1 MSLLVDQVDM
11 QLQLSLLII
20 INKSFRVVV
29 VANKMSTVYCMRFVA
44 VVVVLFFVFLT
55 KLKHT
60 HVGEII

>member
-1 MSLLVDQVDM
+1 MSLLVNQVDM
-11 QLQLSLLII
+11 QLQLSLLI

-60 HVGEII
+60 YVGEII